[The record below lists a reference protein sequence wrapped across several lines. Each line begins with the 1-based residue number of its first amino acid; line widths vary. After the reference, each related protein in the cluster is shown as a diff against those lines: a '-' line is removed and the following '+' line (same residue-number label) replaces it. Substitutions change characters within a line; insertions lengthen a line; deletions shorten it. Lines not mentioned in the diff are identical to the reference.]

1 MVLVLVLRW
10 WFVGGT
16 RRVFKMVFLSRY
28 RTVVV
33 TFFLLFWKRAFQIHM
48 SQKGGNYRL
57 YGFPQNVTFQQIKD
71 YLPQWLY
78 GKNRMLSDLR
88 KHRKSSS
95 VLFTCPN
102 FTDLNGR
109 EYKRLCKFLVETHF
123 EGDFIV
129 SIKKEIPTSTSNT
142 NSKNKRKKRKD
153 KDNDVPDAL
162 TLGFVEFIV
171 FKKKVTTTVL

>member
-1 MVLVLVLRW
+1 MD
-10 WFVGGT
+10 
-16 RRVFKMVFLSRY
+16 LSRY

-33 TFFLLFWKRAFQIHM
+33 TFIFFIRKRAIQINM
-48 SQKGGNYRL
+48 SQKGGTYRL
-57 YGFPQNVTFQQIKD
+57 YGFPKNVTFQQIKD

-78 GKNRMLSDLR
+78 GRNRMLSDLR

-102 FTDLNGR
+102 DTDLNGR

-129 SIKKEIPTSTSNT
+129 SIRKEIPTSTSNT
-142 NSKNKRKKRKD
+142 NSKNRRKKRKD
-153 KDNDVPDAL
+153 KNPSRSISK
-162 TLGFVEFIV
+162 TWKGHNSIWGRNQR
-171 FKKKVTTTVL
+171 